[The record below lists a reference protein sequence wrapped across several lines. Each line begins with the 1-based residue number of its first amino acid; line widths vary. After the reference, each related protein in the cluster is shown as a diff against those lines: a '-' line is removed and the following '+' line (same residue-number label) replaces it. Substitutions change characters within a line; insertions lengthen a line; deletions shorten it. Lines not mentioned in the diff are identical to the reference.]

1 MGYNHFMKIILG
13 LGNPGTVYSNTR
25 HNAGIIFVD
34 YLSQKLNSPYGWR
47 REKNK
52 MIFKSDKFIL
62 IKTADTFMNESGNLI
77 ANSPYQ
83 LADFCLAHDDLDIKL
98 GEYKVQTGI
107 GPKLHNGIESV
118 EKIIKSTNF
127 ERIRIGIDNRA
138 QGAGDR
144 IQGEEYVLQ
153 KFSAEEREILNN
165 VFEEICDKLI

>member
-1 MGYNHFMKIILG
+1 MRVILG
-13 LGNPGTVYSNTR
+13 LGNPGVEYTNTR

-62 IKTADTFMNESGNLI
+62 IKTADIFMNESGNLI

-83 LADFCLAHDDLDIKL
+83 LADFYLAHDDLDIKL

-127 ERIRIGIDNRA
+127 ERIRIGIDNRVVP
-138 QGAGDR
+138 
-144 IQGEEYVLQ
+144 IPGEEYVLQ
-153 KFSAEEREILNN
+153 KFSAEERLILEK
-165 VFEEICDKLI
+165 VFEKITSFLI

>member
-1 MGYNHFMKIILG
+1 MKVILG
-13 LGNPGTVYSNTR
+13 LGNPGVEYVNTR

-34 YLSQKLNSPYGWR
+34 YLSAKLNSPYGWR

-83 LADFCLAHDDLDIKL
+83 LTDFCLAHDDLDIKL
-98 GEYKVQTGI
+98 GDYKIQTGI

-118 EKIIKSTNF
+118 EQTLKSTNF
-127 ERIRIGIDNRA
+127 ERIRIGVDNRV
-138 QGAGDR
+138 
-144 IQGEEYVLQ
+144 IPIPGEEYVLQ
-153 KFSAEEREILNN
+153 KFSQEERKTLER
-165 VFEEICDKLI
+165 VFEEICNRWEIS